1 MVDRKDIDVDETCA
15 RLRKLLAETRGLSR
29 REFAKALGQALAG
42 SAFLS
47 VFPRMSPQAAA
58 AEPPVTAFVFGG
70 VWKKSAMTAFGE
82 PFTKKTGIPV
92 VYQDPYT
99 FAKLRAM
106 HEAKA
111 MQVDVVSVQG
121 GEMFQAKR
129 MNMLTPLDFSV
140 IDRWPNDNSATAMP
154 SARTRCPTSSATT
167 RRNGRVSITPNPG
180 RISGTCK
187 SFPAAAFCGA
197 RRSG

>member
-1 MVDRKDIDVDETCA
+1 MLDRCQNIDVDAACA
-15 RLRKLLAETRGLSR
+15 QLRKVLADTRGLGR
-29 REFAKALGQALAG
+29 RDFIKALGQALAG
-42 SAFLS
+42 SAILS
-47 VFPRMSPQAAA
+47 LLPRLTAGAEA

-70 VWKKSAMTAFGE
+70 VWKKSAMAAFGE

-140 IDRWPNDNSATAMP
+140 IDRSVLAERLDEVAPP
-154 SARTRCPTSSATT
+154 
-167 RRNGRVSITPNPG
+167 
-180 RISGTCK
+180 
-187 SFPAAAFCGA
+187 
-197 RRSG
+197 

>member
-1 MVDRKDIDVDETCA
+1 MLDRCQNIDVDAACA
-15 RLRKLLAETRGLSR
+15 QLRKLLADTRGLGR
-29 REFAKALGQALAG
+29 RDFIKALGQALAG
-42 SAFLS
+42 SAILS
-47 VFPRMSPQAAA
+47 LLPRLTADAEA
-58 AEPPVTAFVFGG
+58 AEQPVTAFVFGG

-129 MNMLTPLDFSV
+129 MNMLT
-140 IDRWPNDNSATAMP
+140 
-154 SARTRCPTSSATT
+154 ARTRSPTSSATT
-167 RRNGRVSITPNPG
+167 KRNGRAIITRNPG
-180 RISGTCK
+180 RTSGTCRN
-187 SFPAAAFCGA
+187 SPAAACCGA

>member
-1 MVDRKDIDVDETCA
+1 MLDRCQNIDVDAACA
-15 RLRKLLAETRGLSR
+15 QLRKLLADTRGLGR
-29 REFAKALGQALAG
+29 REFIKALGQALAG

-47 VFPRMSPQAAA
+47 LLPRLTADAEA
-58 AEPPVTAFVFGG
+58 AEQPVTAFVFGG
-70 VWKKSAMTAFGE
+70 VWKKSAMTAFGK

-121 GEMFQAKR
+121 GEMFQA
-129 MNMLTPLDFSV
+129 
-140 IDRWPNDNSATAMP
+140 SA
-154 SARTRCPTSSATT
+154 
-167 RRNGRVSITPNPG
+167 
-180 RISGTCK
+180 
-187 SFPAAAFCGA
+187 
-197 RRSG
+197 